1 MKEDKEE
8 KEGEED
14 EEEKENKKKEKSVEG
29 AAAPGEEGA
38 DFVEVDIRTQKT
50 KWQGG
55 KPQERRRRGRGV
67 CIGGYKGSK
76 D

>member
-14 EEEKENKKKEKSVEG
+14 EEEKEKKKKEKEKSVEG

-38 DFVEVDIRTQKT
+38 DFVEVDI
-50 KWQGG
+50 
-55 KPQERRRRGRGV
+55 
-67 CIGGYKGSK
+67 CKGSK